1 MAAGRERSPPQMSG
15 LPGHEE
21 ESIDQIAALHVE
33 HHQSAS
39 RLQRAMDWITDK
51 LGRPIVVAAVIVG
64 LSAWCTGAWV
74 ASDGH
79 IEAPPFVYL
88 ELGATLAA
96 LLIAMLILVTQR
108 RENLLAERRDQL
120 TLELAI
126 LADKR
131 TAKVIALLEEIRR
144 DAPALTDR
152 PDAESDAMAKP
163 ADPAQVL
170 AEIDQRT
177 PGNSKS

>member
-1 MAAGRERSPPQMSG
+1 MPADPRPAPSG
-15 LPGHEE
+15 LAGHEE

-33 HHQSAS
+33 HHQAAS
-39 RLQRAMDWITDK
+39 TLQRAIDWVTDK
-51 LGRPIVVAAVIVG
+51 LGRPAVVAAVIVG
-64 LSAWCTGAWV
+64 LGAWF
-74 ASDGH
+74 ASAFAAGDGH
-79 IEAPPFVYL
+79 IERPPFVWL
-88 ELGATLAA
+88 ELTATLAA

-126 LADKR
+126 LADKK

-144 DAPALTDR
+144 DAPALADR
-152 PDAESDAMAKP
+152 ADPESEAMAKP

-170 AEIDQRT
+170 AAIDRRT
-177 PGNSKS
+177 PGGPDA